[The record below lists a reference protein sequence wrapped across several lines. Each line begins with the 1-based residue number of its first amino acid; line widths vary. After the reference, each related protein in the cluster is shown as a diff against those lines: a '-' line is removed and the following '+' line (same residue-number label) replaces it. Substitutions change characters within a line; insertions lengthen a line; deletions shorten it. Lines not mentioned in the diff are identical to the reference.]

1 MTDAGALLA
10 DARTRSEISSLADET
25 LLPEKLACL
34 YLGISAKQMKNLRAS
49 GGGPAFFKPIGN
61 GARAAN
67 MKVSYELGALR
78 RWRSERV
85 FASNLDAAVK
95 SGFVG

>member
-10 DARTRSEISSLADET
+10 DARARSEISSLADET
-25 LLPEKLACL
+25 LLPEQLACL